1 MIELVN
7 ISKIYHANT
16 EDVKVLDNIS
26 FKTYQSDISVIYG
39 HSGVGKSTLLSIIGG
54 LLEPSKGEVFF
65 DNKKIDYN
73 KDLSYLRKKHLG
85 FIFQD
90 NYLLPEYNMIENLI
104 VPQLINGKNF
114 SKSKE
119 YSIKMLKMI
128 NLEHLAN
135 RYFSEVSRG
144 EKQRISLIR
153 SLINDPSLVIAD
165 EPTANLDENNCKQL
179 LDLIVKLN
187 KELGK
192 SFIIATHDERF
203 KNIGSSIYNLFNGEL
218 IKNA

>member
-16 EDVKVLDNIS
+16 EDVKVLDDIS
-26 FKTYQSDISVIYG
+26 FKTHQSDISVIYG

-114 SKSKE
+114 FKSKE
-119 YSIKMLKMI
+119 HSMEMLKMI
-128 NLEHLAN
+128 NLEHLAD

-144 EKQRISLIR
+144 EKQRISLVR
-153 SLINDPSLVIAD
+153 SLINDPDLVIAD

>member
-16 EDVKVLDNIS
+16 EDIKVLDNIS
-26 FKTYQSDISVIYG
+26 FKTHQSEISVIYG

-73 KDLSYLRKKHLG
+73 KDLSYLRRKHLG

-119 YSIKMLKMI
+119 HSIKMLKMI
-128 NLEHLAN
+128 NLEHLAD
-135 RYFSEVSRG
+135 RYFSQVSRG

-153 SLINDPSLVIAD
+153 SLINNPSLVIAD